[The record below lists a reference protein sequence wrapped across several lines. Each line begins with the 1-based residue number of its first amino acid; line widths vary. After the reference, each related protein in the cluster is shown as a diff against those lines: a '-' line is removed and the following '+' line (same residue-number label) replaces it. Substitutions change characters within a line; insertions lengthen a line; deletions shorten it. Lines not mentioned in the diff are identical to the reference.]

1 MKKQLCNFFL
11 LLTFCSCIVEQKVE
25 DYSLYVNPL
34 IGNADNGHT
43 FPGACAPFGLIQVSP
58 ESGTGSWRYCSGFNY
73 DDDFIDGFTQT
84 HLNGTGLP
92 DLGDVLMLPYCG
104 KLPDSLYR
112 SRYNKET
119 QKASAGYYSVDLT
132 DAHVGVE
139 LTATS
144 RTAFHKYL
152 FKDGTP
158 RILLDLQRGL
168 VNDMERLH
176 THVLNANISMP
187 DDYTIIGNNEVTEWV
202 QRQYFYVIKF
212 DKPYKV
218 EEELPIQEGERAKR
232 LILSFDGDGETVVQ
246 AKVAISSVSI
256 EGALASLE
264 KENPDWNFESVR
276 QATVNQWNELLSRAQ
291 VSGTEV
297 EKINFYTSMYHLFI
311 QPNNIAD
318 LDGKYRGA
326 DDKVY
331 TSPTGAYYST
341 FSLWDTYRAAHPLYT
356 ILAPER
362 VDGMVQSMIAH
373 YKVKGALPIW
383 TLWGKENYC
392 MIGNH
397 SIPVIVDAYL
407 KGFRGF
413 NVEDAYEAIKGSSVV
428 SHLNSDWETY
438 NKYGYYPFDII
449 NVESISRTLESGYD
463 DYCVSQMAKALGK
476 MDDYEYFK
484 KRSEFY
490 KNLFDPQTKL
500 MRGKDSNGKWRTPF
514 NPLLLSHASTSGGD
528 YTEGNA
534 WQYTWHVQ
542 HDVPGLIDLMGS
554 KEIFADRIDSLFL
567 MDDCIEGEGFVSDV
581 TGLIG
586 QYAHGNEPSHHVA
599 YLYSYADRK
608 DKTQACIRDIFDRF
622 YLPKPDGL
630 CGNDDCGQMSAWY
643 LFSAMGFYPVNPAG
657 GEYILGAP
665 QIAKVVLTLPD
676 NKTFLIEA
684 KGLSKENKYVKS
696 VTLNGEAVEGLSI
709 HHNDIMKGG
718 TLVFTMTN
726 QPYNMN

>member
-218 EEELPIQEGERAKR
+218 EEELPIQEGEKAKR
-232 LILSFDGDGETVVQ
+232 LILSFEGDGETVVQ

-264 KENPDWNFESVR
+264 KENSDWNFENVR
-276 QATVNQWNELLSRAQ
+276 QTTVNQWNELLSRAQ

-362 VDGMVQSMIAH
+362 VDGIVQSMIAH

-476 MDDYEYFK
+476 IDDYEYFK

-542 HDVPGLIDLMGS
+542 HDIPGLIDLMGG
-554 KEIFADRIDSLFL
+554 KEIFASRIDSLFL

-709 HHNDIMKGG
+709 HHNDIMRGG
-718 TLVFTMTN
+718 TLVFTMTD

>member
-1 MKKQLCNFFL
+1 M
-11 LLTFCSCIVEQKVE
+11 
-25 DYSLYVNPL
+25 
-34 IGNADNGHT
+34 
-43 FPGACAPFGLIQVSP
+43 
-58 ESGTGSWRYCSGFNY
+58 
-73 DDDFIDGFTQT
+73 
-84 HLNGTGLP
+84 
-92 DLGDVLMLPYCG
+92 
-104 KLPDSLYR
+104 
-112 SRYNKET
+112 
-119 QKASAGYYSVDLT
+119 
-132 DAHVGVE
+132 
-139 LTATS
+139 
-144 RTAFHKYL
+144 
-152 FKDGTP
+152 
-158 RILLDLQRGL
+158 
-168 VNDMERLH
+168 
-176 THVLNANISMP
+176 
-187 DDYTIIGNNEVTEWV
+187 
-202 QRQYFYVIKF
+202 
-212 DKPYKV
+212 
-218 EEELPIQEGERAKR
+218 
-232 LILSFDGDGETVVQ
+232 
-246 AKVAISSVSI
+246 
-256 EGALASLE
+256 
-264 KENPDWNFESVR
+264 
-276 QATVNQWNELLSRAQ
+276 
-291 VSGTEV
+291 
-297 EKINFYTSMYHLFI
+297 
-311 QPNNIAD
+311 
-318 LDGKYRGA
+318 
-326 DDKVY
+326 
-331 TSPTGAYYST
+331 
-341 FSLWDTYRAAHPLYT
+341 WDTYRAAHPLYT